1 MRARVLTL
9 RFDPVLEGFDDGP
22 LREFLKNREAVAVR
36 EHFFVR
42 DHVPYLA
49 VLVTYGIDPPTPQA
63 ADGARAWES
72 GWRSQVSAAD
82 LPLFNALREWR
93 AERASREG
101 IAPYLICTNKQLAA
115 IVSARP
121 QSLTRL
127 GAIDGI
133 GKAKLEKYGQD
144 LLAMLARP
152 RNGQDSPETAHPL
165 TTIAATSTDES
176 RGQGGREGSPDGRPA

>member
-1 MRARVLTL
+1 MLTL

-49 VLVTYGIDPPTPQA
+49 VLVTYGIDPPAPEPS
-63 ADGARAWES
+63 DGARAKAWES
-72 GWRSQVSAAD
+72 GWRSQVSAED

-115 IVSARP
+115 MVSARP

-133 GKAKLEKYGQD
+133 GKTKLEKYGQD

-152 RNGQDSPETAHPL
+152 RNGQASPETAHAP
-165 TTIAATSTDES
+165 TAVGAGSAEE
-176 RGQGGREGSPDGRPA
+176 RPEAGGREGGPDGRTA